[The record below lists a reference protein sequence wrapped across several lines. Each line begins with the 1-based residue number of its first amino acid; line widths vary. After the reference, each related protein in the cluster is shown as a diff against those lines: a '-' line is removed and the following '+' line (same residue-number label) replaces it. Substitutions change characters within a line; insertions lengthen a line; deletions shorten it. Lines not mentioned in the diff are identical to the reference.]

1 MKASRNEPEAT
12 GAVHWSRYVIL
23 AVLLMLAWVLWSGYL
38 KPLLLGLGVLSSI
51 LVVYLTYR
59 MGLQDFHFLEGRF
72 LLRLVRY
79 WGWLA
84 REVLR
89 SGLDVT
95 RIVLSPKLPI
105 SPTVAEFDSRCSL
118 VASGEA
124 DVGGVLV
131 SVAAASLA
139 DAGEGCG
146 EGASGTSLT
155 SPSGVSHR
163 RSTTLTFFSPSPSP
177 TQASRHVIGPILTRN
192 SWDGS
197 TTKAAGGVQVPV
209 PG

>member
-118 VASGEA
+118 DLDKAILGNSI
-124 DVGGVLV
+124 
-131 SVAAASLA
+131 
-139 DAGEGCG
+139 
-146 EGASGTSLT
+146 
-155 SPSGVSHR
+155 
-163 RSTTLTFFSPSPSP
+163 TLTPGTLTIQIEGGHFVVHALTESG
-177 TQASRHVIGPILTRN
+177 ARDILSGDMDRRVAELRG
-192 SWDGS
+192 D
-197 TTKAAGGVQVPV
+197 
-209 PG
+209 